1 MTGYKRIVL
10 TALAA
15 VLWGGGISAVLPMQ
29 ISAEAKA
36 EPTANELKIKAVQ
49 AGRKGKFS
57 KALKYY
63 ERAAEMGDKAAQ
75 YETALLYWGHE
86 GVSKDDTKAR
96 YWFEKSAAQGDVT
109 SMINLG
115 GMQETGRGG
124 VLDYTSALYWYEKA
138 SSLGSDVAR
147 NYARNLNKKLDGHNA
162 GRVKADGFYDAPKP
176 APRVSILP
184 QSTAKSAPPTA
195 PQIPPKGTARTDGRK
210 PYYELG
216 ESLKNP
222 VPFDK
227 AHVDYLDNACKRGD
241 RMYEQNKTTFGSSFL
256 LTVIADCSANLSE
269 LGYIEAKNTGFL
281 NRPNDVTAILDR
293 VHIANAKAAN
303 LHVIAFRYG
312 VLMNDG
318 RQGKG
323 QTNAI
328 LCNAF
333 KRYLVHAQMS
343 EVVMKGDTTL
353 SDGVKGN
360 VDTFCMP
367 AFKTMSEQEF
377 LYEMAK
383 HLGEVST
390 GEGMDKRIARLLLG
404 LEGTGYAPASTL
416 YRKP

>member
-1 MTGYKRIVL
+1 MTGCKRIVL

-75 YETALLYWGHE
+75 YETALLYWVHE

-96 YWFEKSAAQGDVT
+96 YWFEKSAVQGDVT

-162 GRVKADGFYDAPKP
+162 GRVKADGFYDAPKTT
-176 APRVSILP
+176 PRV
-184 QSTAKSAPPTA
+184 A
-195 PQIPPKGTARTDGRK
+195 PQTPPKVSARTDGRK
-210 PYYELG
+210 SYYELG

-227 AHVDYLDNACKRGD
+227 AHVEYLDDACKRGD

-281 NRPNDVTAILDR
+281 NRPNDVTAILYR

-312 VLMNDG
+312 ALLNDG

-333 KRYLVHAQMS
+333 KRYLVHAKLS
-343 EVVMKGDTTL
+343 EVVMEGDMTL
-353 SDGVKGN
+353 SGGVQGN
-360 VDTFCMP
+360 IDAFCVP

-390 GEGMDKRIARLLLG
+390 GEGMNKRIARLLLG
-404 LEGTGYAPASTL
+404 LEGTGYAPASAL